1 MDRSLTYPFAALGV
15 ALAGIA
21 VAGCA
26 PGGRTDDKA
35 AARRQVAAQAAT
47 LPAAVIGRQLET
59 DDGSPAGTIVVKH
72 TAFTPASFTITAGQA
87 MLWNF
92 DDGGLPHTVTGDG
105 FDSGP
110 KTTGLFSH
118 TFAAPGTFAYHCSVH
133 PDMKGTVTVTGR

>member
-1 MDRSLTYPFAALGV
+1 MNRSLTYPFAALGV
-15 ALAGIA
+15 AVAGIA

-35 AARRQVAAQAAT
+35 AARRQVA
-47 LPAAVIGRQLET
+47 IGRQLDT

-92 DDGGLPHTVTGDG
+92 DDGGLAHTVTGDG

-118 TFAAPGTFAYHCSVH
+118 TFAAPGSFAYHCSVH
-133 PDMKGTVTVTGR
+133 PAMKGTVTVTGR